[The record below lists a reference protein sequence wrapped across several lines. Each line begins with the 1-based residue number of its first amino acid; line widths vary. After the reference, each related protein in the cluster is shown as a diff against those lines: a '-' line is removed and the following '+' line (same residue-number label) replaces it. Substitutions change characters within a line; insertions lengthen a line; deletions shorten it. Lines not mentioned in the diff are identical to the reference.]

1 MYAAVRVNL
10 AWNRFVRSAANYLK
24 WANNTDTMLK
34 RSKAKAAIKANAGNA
49 YNLL

>member
-24 WANNTDTMLK
+24 WANNTDAMTK
-34 RSKAKAAIKANAGNA
+34 RAKAKALIKANAGNS
-49 YNLL
+49 YSLL